1 MSHPV
6 SPICQKL
13 SLFFSVFS
21 GVLEAPRGRQVGRHT
36 QMHLCGR
43 VAPQVC
49 FYSMGHYPNT
59 ALFKPPPQMFFSH
72 ASMRT
77 SRTTGLFFEKVRLF
91 STSTHSSHV
100 SRFPFFIHTSPAFIW
115 RGSPLSLT
123 HTQFFPHGT
132 LPFSLY
138 THHRHSFF
146 FLLLNRDVNH
156 TFATM
161 EGDDPNPFQ
170 LKHKEDA
177 ARAWKLEEA
186 KRVLEEHQGVLK

>member
-1 MSHPV
+1 M
-6 SPICQKL
+6 
-13 SLFFSVFS
+13 
-21 GVLEAPRGRQVGRHT
+21 GRHT

-49 FYSMGHYPNT
+49 FLDWAPQNPSSSWVAMMQ
-59 ALFKPPPQMFFSH
+59 LFSNVPTMPFRPL
-72 ASMRT
+72 RLVPL
-77 SRTTGLFFEKVRLF
+77 RLVKVRLF
-91 STSTHSSHV
+91 STSTYSSHV
-100 SRFPFFIHTSPAFIW
+100 SRSHS
-115 RGSPLSLT
+115 SYT
-123 HTQFFPHGT
+123 HHRHVFGGVSSFSHSHPFFPHVT
-132 LPFSLY
+132 IQFFLY
-138 THHRHSFF
+138 THHPHSFF